1 MNITEVAERFEI
13 TEDEATDYI
22 IANGFSITSND
33 YDRQQVYLLGMYD
46 DYVQAKNDAAK
57 ARETFRYQDGE
68 EMVDK
73 SKQFDAFRA
82 YANDLFNRWQK
93 ELAQYNNDED
103 MDGSQLILRKR
114 AKWLDA

>member
-1 MNITEVAERFEI
+1 MNITEVAKRFDI
-13 TEDEATDYI
+13 TEDEATEYI

-33 YDRQQVYLLGMYD
+33 YDTQQIYLLGMYHE
-46 DYVQAKNDAAK
+46 YVQAKKDAAK

-82 YANDLFNRWQK
+82 YANDMFNRWQK
-93 ELAQYNNDED
+93 ELAQYNSDED
-103 MDGSQLILRKR
+103 MQGSQLILRKR

>member
-1 MNITEVAERFEI
+1 MNITEVAKRFDI
-13 TEDEATDYI
+13 TEDEATEYI

-33 YDRQQVYLLGMYD
+33 YDTQQIYLLGMYHE
-46 DYVQAKNDAAK
+46 YVQAKKDAAK

-82 YANDLFNRWQK
+82 YANDMFNRWQK
-93 ELAQYNNDED
+93 ELTQYNSDED
-103 MDGSQLILRKR
+103 MQGSQLILRKR